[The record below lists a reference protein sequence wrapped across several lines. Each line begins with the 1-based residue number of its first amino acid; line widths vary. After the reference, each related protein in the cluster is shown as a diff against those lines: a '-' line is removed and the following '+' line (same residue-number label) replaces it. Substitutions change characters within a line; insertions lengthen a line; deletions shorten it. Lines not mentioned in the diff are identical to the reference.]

1 MRTNI
6 NLVEFFAGSA
16 EISEEAKKRGV
27 NTFTIDW
34 KQYGKIDFVQDI
46 ELVEVD
52 DIPFVPDVG
61 WFSPDCTTYSIAAI
75 STHRYKETFLPKSDY
90 AKKCDRVNKHFIRLI
105 NQWLEINPNF
115 VFFIENPRGGV
126 EKDVLYARV

>member
-16 EISEEAKKRGV
+16 EISEEAKTRGV

-34 KQYGKIDFVQDI
+34 KQYGKIDFVQDV

-115 VFFIENPRGGV
+115 VFFIENPRGG
-126 EKDVLYARV
+126 